1 MVRHADLVEETI
13 QEQVASRKF
22 GPSKGI
28 SVNNIFFQEEI
39 LCGPTGNDWY
49 PFMKRK
55 KKIRKRIIRI
65 Q

>member
-1 MVRHADLVEETI
+1 MVRQADLVEETI

-28 SVNNIFFQEEI
+28 QSTAFFFFFFFQEEI

-55 KKIRKRIIRI
+55 KRLERE
-65 Q
+65 

>member
-1 MVRHADLVEETI
+1 MVEETI

-28 SVNNIFFQEEI
+28 SVNSIFLFYFFQEEI

-49 PFMKRK
+49 PFVKRK
-55 KKIRKRIIRI
+55 KRLERE
-65 Q
+65 